1 MPSHYVIHLKLLEPT
16 VPLGRGLF
24 GCLSPPPASE
34 TTWHLPFFISSVHL
48 HYLSL
53 LKVERGAQDL
63 PICSFNNSVPNPHP
77 VPGIL
82 VGLSEGLKVT
92 QLSLL
97 ARRSQSEVEIAKST
111 KAKICEGKEK
121 VV

>member
-1 MPSHYVIHLKLLEPT
+1 MPGHYVIHLKLLEPT

-24 GCLSPPPASE
+24 GCLSPPLASE
-34 TTWHLPFFISSVHL
+34 TTCISLYQQCSPPLFEFAKSRKKGTRSSHMFIQQLCAKPSPCA
-48 HYLSL
+48 
-53 LKVERGAQDL
+53 R
-63 PICSFNNSVPNPHP
+63 NPSGP
-77 VPGIL
+77 
-82 VGLSEGLKVT
+82 EGLKVT

-97 ARRSQSEVEIAKST
+97 ARRSQSEVEIDKST